1 MIKILKAKYRG
12 DYQIE
17 LTFSDGFVGL
27 FDGKK
32 LLNRKGSL
40 LEALRD
46 ESFFKRFYLEV
57 GALSWP
63 HGLELSP
70 NKLYQECKELDV
82 A

>member
-1 MIKILKAKYRG
+1 MIKILQAKYLG

-17 LTFSDGFVGL
+17 LTFSDGFIGL

-32 LLNRKGSL
+32 LLSRKGSL
-40 LEALRD
+40 LEPLRD
-46 ESFFKRFYLEV
+46 ESFFKKFYIEV

-70 NKLYQECKELDV
+70 SKLYHDCKELNI

>member
-1 MIKILKAKYRG
+1 MIKILKAKYLG

-40 LEALRD
+40 LEPLRD
-46 ESFFKRFYLEV
+46 ESFFNKFYLEV

-70 NKLYQECKELDV
+70 SKLYQECKEFNV

>member
-1 MIKILKAKYRG
+1 MIKILKAKYLG
-12 DYQIE
+12 DYQVE
-17 LTFSDGFVGL
+17 LTFSDGFIGL

-40 LEALRD
+40 LDPLRD
-46 ESFFKRFYLEV
+46 ESFFKKFYIEV

-70 NKLYQECKELDV
+70 NKLYQESKELNV